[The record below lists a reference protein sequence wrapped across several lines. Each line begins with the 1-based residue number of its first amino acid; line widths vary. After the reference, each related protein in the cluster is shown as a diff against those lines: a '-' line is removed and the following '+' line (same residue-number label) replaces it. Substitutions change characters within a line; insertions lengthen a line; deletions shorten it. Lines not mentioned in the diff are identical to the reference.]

1 MYKSERI
8 SKILE
13 ILEKK
18 KVVSVADLQKQLFVS
33 DSSLRRDLVE
43 LERTGKINR
52 GYGVVELARADN
64 VELSYMFREQEHEA
78 EKKKIAEIAS
88 TFLTDNQAIFID
100 SSSTA
105 SFLAP
110 YLSVLHSAIVITNGL
125 RLAVALDNMPA
136 VKTYVT
142 GGRLKS
148 GSGSLLG
155 ETSVDYVDNF
165 TADLAFL
172 SCTGITPTHIYM
184 SSESQAILK
193 KKMMAH
199 AEKTVLL
206 ADHSKFGARS
216 YYRLA
221 RTETLEVV
229 ITDEKP
235 GADFVTNLEANE
247 VELLYGN

>member
-1 MYKSERI
+1 M
-8 SKILE
+8 
-13 ILEKK
+13 
-18 KVVSVADLQKQLFVS
+18 ADLQKQLFVS

-193 KKMMAH
+193 K
-199 AEKTVLL
+199 
-206 ADHSKFGARS
+206 R
-216 YYRLA
+216 
-221 RTETLEVV
+221 
-229 ITDEKP
+229 
-235 GADFVTNLEANE
+235 
-247 VELLYGN
+247 

>member
-136 VKTYVT
+136 GEDVCDRRAVEERFWVAA
-142 GGRLKS
+142 GGNKCGLC
-148 GSGSLLG
+148 G
-155 ETSVDYVDNF
+155 
-165 TADLAFL
+165 
-172 SCTGITPTHIYM
+172 
-184 SSESQAILK
+184 
-193 KKMMAH
+193 
-199 AEKTVLL
+199 
-206 ADHSKFGARS
+206 
-216 YYRLA
+216 
-221 RTETLEVV
+221 
-229 ITDEKP
+229 
-235 GADFVTNLEANE
+235 
-247 VELLYGN
+247 